1 MFDQLMSQAI
11 IGGLDHSDLA
21 ELLSLDLITF
31 CEYHELAKLI
41 IRTTIY

>member
-31 CEYHELAKLI
+31 CEYKELASILV
-41 IRTTIY
+41 RTTIY